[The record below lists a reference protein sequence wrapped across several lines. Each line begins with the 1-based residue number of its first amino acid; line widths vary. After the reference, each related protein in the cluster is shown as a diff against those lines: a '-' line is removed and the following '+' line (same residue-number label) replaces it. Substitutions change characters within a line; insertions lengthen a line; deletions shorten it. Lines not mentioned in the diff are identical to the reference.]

1 MKSGKLLALGVIVL
15 VGAIALTGSLFTVH
29 QTQQAIVLQLGETKR
44 VIEEPGLHF
53 KLPVLQN
60 VVYYDNRVLDLDP
73 PGQEMPLV
81 DQRRIIVDAFARY
94 RIVDPLKFYQAVRTE
109 VNFRDRFGTILNASV
124 RDSLGQAELGDLLTD
139 KRADVMQEIFRGVSR
154 RAAEFGIDVVDVR
167 IGRTDLPTETSQSVY
182 NRMRS
187 DRIAQAALLR
197 AQGQE
202 AKARIEA
209 EADRERTII
218 IADAERESQIL
229 LGQGEAE
236 SRRVLN
242 EAHGKDSE
250 FYAFMRSMEAY
261 RGSLADGTT
270 MLLSPDSEFFRFF
283 NQLPASRD

>member
-283 NQLPASRD
+283 NKLPASRD